1 MSGNSLF
8 NHKVSRQTKTHG
20 QDCTRA
26 GALLL
31 QDQRPLLDEQTG
43 FINHPSGSP
52 IRFTP
57 VDDCKNRNS
66 DDLSTDPYFG
76 LIFHSDV
83 YIKPGQ
89 LLEVTINLPDT
100 MEIFI
105 GRVVLVRQCI
115 DHYEIGFCLSGSE
128 AASRLRIVEQI
139 CHIETYMR
147 QKKFTDGPYSCNRD
161 RLTREWIA
169 AYAAKVPTL

>member
-1 MSGNSLF
+1 MF
-8 NHKVSRQTKTHG
+8 NHKVSRQTKTRG
-20 QDCTRA
+20 PDSARA

-43 FINHPSGSP
+43 FINHPSGYP
-52 IRFTP
+52 IRFSP
-57 VDDCKNRNS
+57 VDDSRHTRL
-66 DDLSTDPYFG
+66 DDIPADPHFG
-76 LIFHSDV
+76 LIFHSEV

-89 LLEVTINLPDT
+89 LLEVTISLPDST
-100 MEIFI
+100 EMFI
-105 GRVVLVRQCI
+105 GRVVLIRRHS
-115 DHYEIGFCLSGSE
+115 DHYEIGFCLTGTE

-147 QKKFTDGPYSCNRD
+147 QKKFIDGPYSCNRD

>member
-1 MSGNSLF
+1 M
-8 NHKVSRQTKTHG
+8 
-20 QDCTRA
+20 
-26 GALLL
+26 

-52 IRFTP
+52 IRFNP
-57 VDDCKNRNS
+57 LDEPRYARS
-66 DDLSTDPYFG
+66 DDISADPYFG
-76 LIFHSDV
+76 LIFHSEG
-83 YIKPGQ
+83 YIRPGQ
-89 LLEVTINLPDT
+89 LLEVTIDLPDT
-100 MEIFI
+100 METFI
-105 GRVVLVRQCI
+105 GRVVLVRQHS

-139 CHIETYMR
+139 CHIETYMQ